1 MLDEILSIMKAAFM
15 SGFEEGKNLGRRR
28 GSLDPR
34 VGLGLAATF
43 ITAFIALM
51 VIAQILPTTDSAIP
65 SNSTLYTS
73 YTSFKD
79 YVGKAFNMWGLAI
92 FISVLGLVIG
102 AIWAFMRD

>member
-1 MLDEILSIMKAAFM
+1 MLGRVLAMLKAAFM
-15 SGFEEGKNLGRRR
+15 SGFEEGKRLGKRR

-34 VGLGLAATF
+34 VGLGLAAVF

-51 VIAQILPTTDSAIP
+51 VIAQIMPTTDAAIP
-65 SNSTLYTS
+65 TNSTLYPS
-73 YTSFKD
+73 YASFKD

-102 AIWAFMRD
+102 AIWSFMK